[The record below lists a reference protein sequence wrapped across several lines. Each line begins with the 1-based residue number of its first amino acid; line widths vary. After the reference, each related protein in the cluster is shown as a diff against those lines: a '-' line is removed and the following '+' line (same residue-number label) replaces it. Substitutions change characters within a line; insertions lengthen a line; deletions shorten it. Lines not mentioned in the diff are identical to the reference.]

1 MKKLITGLFAITFG
15 LSIATAQERGY
26 IVTNWDGDEYENNS
40 SHVFNDYGV
49 VDENEVPIDDN
60 KLQLL
65 IQNTSDEP
73 IRIFGQVIE
82 FTNTDGQKAQFC
94 IIDACY
100 ENLIEG
106 NLYPSNGGVF
116 PIDGNN
122 GFNDYFANLDETN
135 LVEYKFRIFQA
146 DVDSGEEIEGSSFY
160 LTYIYDEDADM
171 NVTDV
176 QSIAIAQVYPT
187 VAKNFT
193 QVNLKESAK
202 VQIVNMQGKVV
213 KSTQLNSGTSQLSLA
228 GLTPGVYMVSFNG
241 KSGMTTTVRM
251 VVK

>member
-1 MKKLITGLFAITFG
+1 MKKIITGLFAVAFG
-15 LSIATAQERGY
+15 LSITTAQERGY
-26 IVTNWDGDEYENNS
+26 IVSNWEGEEYENNS
-40 SHVFNDYGV
+40 IHVFNEFGV
-49 VDENEVPIDDN
+49 VDENEIPIDDN

-65 IQNTSDEP
+65 IQNISDDQ

-82 FTNTDGQKAQFC
+82 FTNTDGQSAQFC

-106 NLYPSNGGVF
+106 NFYPSNGGIF
-116 PIDGNN
+116 PMDGNN
-122 GFNDYFANLDETN
+122 GLNDYFANLDETN

-146 DVDSGEEIEGSSFY
+146 DVDTGVEIDDSSFY
-160 LTYIYDEDADM
+160 LTYVYDEDANM
-171 NVTDV
+171 NVSDV

-202 VQIVNMQGKVV
+202 VQITNMQGKVV
-213 KSTQLNSGTSQLSLA
+213 KTTQLNSGTSQLNLT
-228 GLTPGVYMVSFNG
+228 GLTPGVYLVSFSG
-241 KSGMTTTVRM
+241 ESGMNTTIRI